1 MLAGARQCA
10 GQAGC
15 DAVGNAP
22 SIAAHD
28 PEHTHHQQKR
38 TVGAQCPGLPV
49 EGTAGN
55 RHHRGAAAPLP
66 HCSRRKHVPGRC
78 RQTVLGRGS
87 PDRVCT
93 WRGRFAKMKSRLSQA
108 PLATMRPVR
117 SLSGRRS
124 QGTPCVS
131 PRAPP
136 TREMRCSS
144 RPSYRRASRGFWVP
158 SGLGFRCS
166 WCLVCTVPSAFRF
179 ATRLPTLSMIK
190 PAHNHQRGCLLCTR
204 RAEVEPTLYFLA
216 LYLFLYPT
224 YAAHEL
230 PQGHQGQVPVT
241 PTKSE
246 CKSVLVDN
254 SSGFLT
260 IIERRRAFNQGS

>member
-1 MLAGARQCA
+1 MISRCWLLNLAVFLLVVPVCGPTGYQPRGGATART
-10 GQAGC
+10 
-15 DAVGNAP
+15 P
-22 SIAAHD
+22 SSF
-28 PEHTHHQQKR
+28 
-38 TVGAQCPGLPV
+38 VGASTS
-49 EGTAGN
+49 GTL
-55 RHHRGAAAPLP
+55 AP
-66 HCSRRKHVPGRC
+66 
-78 RQTVLGRGS
+78 
-87 PDRVCT
+87 
-93 WRGRFAKMKSRLSQA
+93 

-216 LYLFLYPT
+216 LYLFPYPT